1 VFVSILHGLPV
12 VSIFSPQ
19 LLYCN
24 VLVDP
29 AVLHCS
35 RYSCCSIAEATSA
48 LDTESERVV
57 QNALDGLMELKS
69 MTIFV
74 IAHRLSTVRNADA
87 IAVIN
92 DGQIV
97 EMGTHDE
104 LLAKKCFYYD
114 LVEAQHLRASVP
126 EVDSEP
132 PSEHEGRRESTVD
145 PIIHAEMSGTPV
157 IRFRDV
163 HFRYP
168 SRPNNIVFNGLN
180 LAIQH
185 GETLALC
192 GPSGGGKSTTVAL
205 IECFYRPTEGS
216 IEYNGVDMKEINIKW
231 LRGSQI
237 GLVSQEPVL
246 FDTTILENIRF
257 GTDATQEEVED
268 AARKANCH
276 DFIVSFPEGYQTQ
289 VGQGSNLVSGGEYSS
304 DADFIICF
312 VARS

>member
-1 VFVSILHGLPV
+1 MSL
-12 VSIFSPQ
+12 FSPQ
-19 LLYCN
+19 LLYYN
-24 VLVDP
+24 VLVCL
-29 AVLHCS
+29 AVIRCS
-35 RYSCCSIAEATSA
+35 RYLSCSIAEATSA

-57 QNALDGLMELKS
+57 QNALDKLMSLKT
-69 MTIFV
+69 MTTFV
-74 IAHRLSTVRNADA
+74 IAHRLSTVRNADT

-97 EMGTHDE
+97 ETGTHDE
-104 LLAKKCFYYD
+104 LLAKERFYYD
-114 LVEAQHLRASVP
+114 LVEAQRLRRSPSVL
-126 EVDSEP
+126 EADSEP

-145 PIIHAEMSGTPV
+145 PIVHAEMLGVPV

-163 HFRYP
+163 HFCYP

-180 LAIQH
+180 LEIRH

-192 GPSGGGKSTTVAL
+192 GPSGCGKSSTVAL
-205 IECFYRPTEGS
+205 IECFYRPTEGI

-231 LRGSQI
+231 LRGSQL

-246 FDTTILENIRF
+246 FDTSILENIRF

-276 DFIVSFPEGYQTQ
+276 DFIVMFPEGYQTQ
-289 VGQGSNLVSGGEYSS
+289 VGQGSNLVSGGEYDS

-312 VARS
+312 RAGI

>member
-1 VFVSILHGLPV
+1 LANGFAFNKCLFP
-12 VSIFSPQ
+12 
-19 LLYCN
+19 
-24 VLVDP
+24 
-29 AVLHCS
+29 
-35 RYSCCSIAEATSA
+35 
-48 LDTESERVV
+48 
-57 QNALDGLMELKS
+57 
-69 MTIFV
+69 V

-104 LLAKKCFYYD
+104 LLAKECFYYG
-114 LVEAQHLRASVP
+114 LVEAQHLRSPVP
-126 EVDSEP
+126 EADSEP
-132 PSEHEGRRESTVD
+132 PSEHEGRRERKSTVD
-145 PIIHAEMSGTPV
+145 PIVHAEVSGTPV

-163 HFRYP
+163 HFCYP

-180 LAIQH
+180 LAVRH

-192 GPSGGGKSTTVAL
+192 GPSGCGKSSAVAL

-231 LRGSQI
+231 LRGSQL

-276 DFIVSFPEGYQTQ
+276 DFIITFPEGYQTQ
-289 VGQGSNLVSGGEYSS
+289 VGQGSNLVSGGEYSI
-304 DADFIICF
+304 DADFYLFPCEFIFLTILFQLLCGN
-312 VARS
+312 SL

>member
-1 VFVSILHGLPV
+1 LVS
-12 VSIFSPQ
+12 SRWFSVAP
-19 LLYCN
+19 LWPLASLFNKC
-24 VLVDP
+24 LFP
-29 AVLHCS
+29 
-35 RYSCCSIAEATSA
+35 
-48 LDTESERVV
+48 
-57 QNALDGLMELKS
+57 
-69 MTIFV
+69 V
-74 IAHRLSTVRNADA
+74 IAHRLSTVRNADT
-87 IAVIN
+87 IAVIR

-104 LLAKKCFYYD
+104 LLAKECFYYE
-114 LVEAQHLRASVP
+114 LVEAQHLRSSVP
-126 EVDSEP
+126 EADSEP
-132 PSEHEGRRESTVD
+132 PSEHEGRRESTVA
-145 PIIHAEMSGTPV
+145 PIVHAEVPGTPV

-180 LAIQH
+180 LEVRH

-192 GPSGGGKSTTVAL
+192 GPSGCGKSSTVAL

-231 LRGSQI
+231 LRGTQL

-246 FDTTILENIRF
+246 FDISVLENIRF
-257 GTDATQEEVED
+257 GTDATQQDVED

-276 DFIVSFPEGYQTQ
+276 DFIATFPEGYQTR

-304 DADFIICF
+304 DADFNLFQCEFIDLTIMFQLGCGNAF
-312 VARS
+312 CRTKAANCYCKSTAQETEGFAVGR